1 MAKKGQ
7 KFNKINLETK
17 LEICRKHFEEY
28 VPETPLAKEY
38 DLPIG
43 TIRYIFNN
51 YKKGILSYYNQKSS
65 IPFLLLG
72 FSPILQSIKR
82 IRNAKVFPS
91 FCLKMRCIL
100 K

>member
-38 DLPIG
+38 NLP
-43 TIRYIFNN
+43 
-51 YKKGILSYYNQKSS
+51 
-65 IPFLLLG
+65 
-72 FSPILQSIKR
+72 
-82 IRNAKVFPS
+82 V
-91 FCLKMRCIL
+91 
-100 K
+100 

>member
-51 YKKGILSYYNQKSS
+51 YRKGYDLKEKKELKKAKKENQS
-65 IPFLLLG
+65 L
-72 FSPILQSIKR
+72 
-82 IRNAKVFPS
+82 
-91 FCLKMRCIL
+91 
-100 K
+100 